1 MVPSEKEITA
11 QEFEKRLVAL
21 CRGTNSGLPRKHRDR
36 HIIFRSIVQTL
47 DAKVMYSEQSLNEGL
62 KAWASAVGMGIAVDH
77 VTLRRY
83 LVDAGYLCRDR
94 QGTNYRVQIGG
105 TGEVRFEPSV
115 GSVDS
120 AAVIHSARRQAAIR
134 KRDRSVQTPQN

>member
-1 MVPSEKEITA
+1 MVPSEREITA

-21 CRGTNSGLPRKHRDR
+21 CRGTDSGLTRKHRDR

-47 DAKVMYSEQSLNEGL
+47 DAKITYSEQTLNEGL
-62 KAWASAVGMGIAVDH
+62 KAWASEVGMGIAVDH

-94 QGTNYRVQIGG
+94 QGTTYRVQIGG
-105 TGEVRFEPSV
+105 TGEVRFERAV

-120 AAVIHSARRQAAIR
+120 AAVVHAAREQAAIR
-134 KRDRSVQTPQN
+134 KRERSVQTLQN